1 MKQVKD
7 FNNVQAYAEYRTL
20 PKGAYVLKIMQ
31 AVPGNNE
38 WNSWIE
44 VSFDIAEGEYKDFY
58 MTDWKNQTGEDKKWR
73 GTYRLYETKDDG
85 SEQDM
90 WRARTLKTFT
100 TALEESNAGYHWDWD
115 ESKWKGL
122 FVGGLFRIEQYQK
135 SNGEIGNAVRMNR
148 ATTVECVRT
157 GDYRL
162 PNDRLIE
169 TSASTAST
177 TVPGINAFVDVVA
190 DDSEELPFK

>member
-1 MKQVKD
+1 MKQIKD
-7 FNNVQAYAEYRTL
+7 FKNVQGYSEYKAL

-31 AVPGNNE
+31 AVPGNNDF
-38 WNSWIE
+38 NSWIE

-58 MTDWKNQTGEDKKWR
+58 MQDWKNQTGEDKKWR

-122 FVGGLFRIEQYQK
+122 FVGGLFRNEQYQK
-135 SNGEIGNAVRMNR
+135 NDGTIGNTVRMSR

-162 PNDRLIE
+162 PNDRLVD
-169 TSASTAST
+169 TSASTVST
-177 TVPGINAFVDVVA
+177 TVPGVNAFVQVA
-190 DDSEELPFK
+190 DEIDEELPFK

>member
-1 MKQVKD
+1 MKQIKD
-7 FNNVQAYAEYRTL
+7 FKNVQGYSEYKAL

-31 AVPGNNE
+31 AVPGNNDF
-38 WNSWIE
+38 NSWIE

-58 MTDWKNQTGEDKKWR
+58 MQDWKNQTGEDKKWR

-122 FVGGLFRIEQYQK
+122 FVGGLFRNEQYQK
-135 SNGEIGNAVRMNR
+135 NDGTIGNTVRMSR

-162 PNDRLIE
+162 PNDRLVE
-169 TSASTAST
+169 ASASTAST
-177 TVPGINAFVDVVA
+177 TVPGINDFVRVA
-190 DDSEELPFK
+190 DEIDEELPFK